1 MERPVP
7 FQVQLERRQHE
18 QLKALAERRKQ
29 SMGSLIRESVAQYL
43 TSQPIE
49 DDPLYGILGMFA
61 GDLGDLPHGDE
72 ARNHDAYLAEE
83 YAKGLDPLEPR
94 ST

>member
-7 FQVQLERRQHE
+7 FQVQLERRQHG
-18 QLKALAERRKQ
+18 QLKALAERREQ

-49 DDPLYGILGMFA
+49 DDPLYGIMGMFMDDGPQPY
-61 GDLGDLPHGDE
+61 GDV
-72 ARNHDAYLAEE
+72 AINHDAYLADE
-83 YAKGLDPLEPR
+83 YAKGLDATEPR
-94 ST
+94 SA

>member
-18 QLKALAERRKQ
+18 QLKALAERRDQ

-49 DDPLYGILGMFA
+49 DDPLFGILGMFTDTGPTPY
-61 GDLGDLPHGDE
+61 GDVAVD
-72 ARNHDAYLAEE
+72 HDAYLAEE
-83 YAKGLDPLEPR
+83 YAKGLDPIEPAPP
-94 ST
+94 